1 MGLILTY
8 DTATPHLSVVLAED
22 GRVLA
27 HRTGPDDRTTHAE
40 RLNLMVAE
48 LMEERGVHWGDLAAI
63 AVGIGPGSYTG
74 LRIGL
79 SAAKGW
85 CFAKGIPLYG
95 LPTLEILLHELQCSV
110 HDVPAGAMYWPMID
124 ARRMEVFAAGFT
136 AEGTQLSDAA
146 PLVLDNAWVE
156 QRKGEGALVVFGDGA
171 DKATA
176 LWKEAGQVHH
186 VPGIKPGASGLASCA
201 AAHHARGQAAD
212 LAYLVPAYGK
222 AANVTQ
228 PRPKP

>member
-1 MGLILTY
+1 MGAILAY
-8 DTATPHLSVVLAED
+8 DTATPHLTVVLAE
-22 GRVLA
+22 GAHVRA

-48 LMEERGVHWGDLAAI
+48 VMDECAVDWSDLAAI

-85 CFAKGIPLYG
+85 CFARGIPLYG
-95 LPTLEILLHELQCSV
+95 LPTLEVLLHELLCSG
-110 HDVPAGAMYWPMID
+110 HRIPTGAMLWPMID
-124 ARRMEVFAAGFT
+124 ARRMEVFTACFG
-136 AEGTQLSDAA
+136 AEGTQQRDTA
-146 PLVLDNAWVE
+146 PLVLDTQWVE
-156 QRKGEGALVVFGDGA
+156 QRKGEGPLVVFGDGA
-171 DKATA
+171 DKAAA

-186 VPGIKPGASGLASCA
+186 VPGIKPGASGLAGCA
-201 AAHHARGQAAD
+201 AEHLARGTAAD

-228 PRPKP
+228 PRPRS